1 VTEKRT
7 LTGDQAIAHGAVEAD
22 VRVVT
27 GYPGSPGTKMLEA
40 ILELSRDDAERHIE
54 WSVNEKVA
62 FEIALGASLGGDR
75 ALVCLKSVGMN
86 IAVDP
91 IMTANLTGINAGLVI
106 MLGDDPGA
114 RLSQNEQDTR
124 ILVDFFELPLME
136 PSSPQE
142 GREMMTA
149 AFDISEE
156 FQSVV
161 IVREIRSFS
170 TSEEQVELSDSS
182 VIRIPKGFI
191 RERGRWIS
199 TTFNVLENHRKL
211 HDKLDRLGQYFETS
225 PFNRINGANG
235 GQHIIA
241 AGFAY
246 SKLVDA
252 LGSDLDGIAV
262 LKLGTLNPLPRGLIT
277 GFLKDAESVLVLEDN
292 EPYVE
297 NKVKAIAHDAK
308 LDVEIF
314 GKTTGH
320 VPREGELSRES
331 IISSVQDRGEIGRP
345 LEPIDIYLEEISN
358 IPLLTPE
365 QENELAREMA
375 AGNTKARRKMIESNL
390 RLVVNTARKYTGRGL
405 SLLDLVE
412 EGNLGLI
419 RAVDKFDYTKGTR
432 FSTYALWW
440 IRQAITRAIA
450 DRASDTEPVITLNA
464 SEVGKIVRN
473 MADQVSGTKPL
484 ETQKTF
490 CEGCP
495 YTPTFQVLSQVI
507 EELGQEPVI
516 IAEPGCGVK
525 LNAPPFQMLDVKY
538 SMGSA
543 IGIASGLARARS
555 GVKPIAVCGD
565 SSFFH
570 TGINGLV
577 NLAENRVNLF
587 IMVLDNSVTALTGY
601 QPHPGTG
608 HDARG
613 QETQVVKIEDI
624 AKACHVPFVTVVDP
638 DEPGV
643 MRTAFRKGL
652 TSDELSMVIVRKPCP
667 LAE

>member
-1 VTEKRT
+1 MTEKRT
-7 LTGDQAIAHGAVEAD
+7 LTGDQAIAQGAIEAD

-27 GYPGSPGTKMLEA
+27 GYPGSPGTKVLEA
-40 ILELSRDDAERHIE
+40 ILELSRDDTERHIE

-124 ILVDFFELPLME
+124 LLVDFFELPLME
-136 PSSPQE
+136 PSSPRE

-156 FQSVV
+156 FQTIV

-170 TSEEQVELSDSS
+170 TSEEQVEVADNP
-182 VIRIPKGFI
+182 VIRIPKGFV

-211 HDKLDRLGQYFETS
+211 HDKLDRLGKYFENS
-225 PFNRINGANG
+225 PFNRVISANG
-235 GQHIIA
+235 SQHIIA

-252 LGSDLDGIAV
+252 PGSDLDGVAI

-277 GFLKDAESVLVLEDN
+277 NFLNDAKRVLVLEDN
-292 EPYVE
+292 EPYIE

-308 LDVEIF
+308 LNVQVI

-331 IISSVQDRGEIGRP
+331 IVCSVQDRGEIGRP
-345 LEPIDIYLEEISN
+345 LEPIDIYSKEISN

-365 QENELAREMA
+365 QENELAREVA
-375 AGNTKARRKMIESNL
+375 AGDAKARRKMIESNL
-390 RLVVNTARKYTGRGL
+390 RLVVNTAKKYYTGRGL

-419 RAVDKFDYTKGTR
+419 RAVDKFDHTRVTR
-432 FSTYALWW
+432 FSTYAIWW

-450 DRASDTEPVITLNA
+450 DRAS
-464 SEVGKIVRN
+464 
-473 MADQVSGTKPL
+473 GTKPL

-490 CEGCP
+490 CDDCP
-495 YTPTFQVLSQVI
+495 YTPTFQALSQVI
-507 EELGQEPVI
+507 EELGEEPVI

-543 IGIASGLARARS
+543 IGIASGLARARA

-577 NLAENRVNLF
+577 NVVENRVNLF

-613 QETQVVKIEDI
+613 QKTQAVKIEEI

-638 DEPGV
+638 DEPEA
-643 MRTAFRKGL
+643 MRRAFRKGL
-652 TSDELSMVIVRKPCP
+652 TSDELAMVVVRKPCP

>member
-1 VTEKRT
+1 MTEKRT
-7 LTGDQAIAHGAVEAD
+7 LTGDQAIAQGAVEAD

-27 GYPGSPGTKMLEA
+27 GYPGSPGTKVLEA

-106 MLGDDPGA
+106 LLGDDPGA
-114 RLSQNEQDTR
+114 VLSQNEQDTR
-124 ILVDFFELPLME
+124 LLVDFFELPLME

-142 GREMMTA
+142 GRDMVTA
-149 AFDISEE
+149 AFDISEK
-156 FQSVV
+156 FQTVV

-170 TSEEQVELSDSS
+170 TSEGQVEVTDST
-182 VIRIPKGFI
+182 VMRIPKGFV

-211 HDKLDRLGQYFETS
+211 HDKLDRLGQHFESS
-225 PFNRINGANG
+225 PFNRVTGANG

-252 LGSDLDGIAV
+252 LGSDLDGVAV

-277 GFLKDAESVLVLEDN
+277 NFLGDAESVLVLEDN

-297 NKVKAIAHDAK
+297 SKVKAIAHDAK
-308 LDVEIF
+308 LSVEIL

-331 IISSVQDRGEIGRP
+331 VISSVQDRGEIGRP
-345 LEPIDIYLEEISN
+345 LEPIDIYLKEIRN

-365 QENELAREMA
+365 QENELAREIA
-375 AGNTKARRKMIESNL
+375 AGDKKARRKMIESNL

-405 SLLDLVE
+405 SLLDLIE

-419 RAVDKFDYTKGTR
+419 RAVDKFDHTRGTR

-450 DRASDTEPVITLNA
+450 DRASGTNA
-464 SEVGKIVRN
+464 
-473 MADQVSGTKPL
+473 L

-495 YTPTFQVLSQVI
+495 YTPTFEILSQVI

-543 IGIASGLARARS
+543 IGIASGLARARA

-577 NLAENRVNLF
+577 NLAENRANLF
-587 IMVLDNSVTALTGY
+587 ILVLDNSVTALTGY

-613 QETQVVKIEDI
+613 QETQAVKIEEI
-624 AKACHVPFVTVVDP
+624 ARACHVPFVTVVDP
-638 DEPGV
+638 DEPGL
-643 MRTAFRKGL
+643 MRTALRKGL
-652 TSDELSMVIVRKPCP
+652 TSDELSMVIIRKPCP